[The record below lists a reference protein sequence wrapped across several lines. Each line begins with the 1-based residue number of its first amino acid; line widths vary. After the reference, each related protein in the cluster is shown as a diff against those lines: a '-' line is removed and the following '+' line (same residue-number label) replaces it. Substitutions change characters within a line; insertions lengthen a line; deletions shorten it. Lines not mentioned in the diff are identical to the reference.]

1 MLKFSSPRKIR
12 EERGIC
18 MLDIAMI
25 VILVLAFISMKLI
38 VDWVDK
44 QINK

>member
-1 MLKFSSPRKIR
+1 
-12 EERGIC
+12 

-25 VILVLAFISMKLI
+25 AILALAFISMKLI

>member
-1 MLKFSSPRKIR
+1 
-12 EERGIC
+12 

-25 VILVLAFISMKLI
+25 AILVLTFISMKLI

>member
-1 MLKFSSPRKIR
+1 
-12 EERGIC
+12 

-25 VILVLAFISMKLI
+25 AILVLAFISMKLI

>member
-1 MLKFSSPRKIR
+1 
-12 EERGIC
+12 

-25 VILVLAFISMKLI
+25 AILVLAFIFMKII

>member
-1 MLKFSSPRKIR
+1 
-12 EERGIC
+12 
-18 MLDIAMI
+18 MLDIVMI
-25 VILVLAFISMKLI
+25 AILVLAFISMKLI

>member
-1 MLKFSSPRKIR
+1 
-12 EERGIC
+12 

-25 VILVLAFISMKLI
+25 VILALAFISMKLI

>member
-1 MLKFSSPRKIR
+1 
-12 EERGIC
+12 